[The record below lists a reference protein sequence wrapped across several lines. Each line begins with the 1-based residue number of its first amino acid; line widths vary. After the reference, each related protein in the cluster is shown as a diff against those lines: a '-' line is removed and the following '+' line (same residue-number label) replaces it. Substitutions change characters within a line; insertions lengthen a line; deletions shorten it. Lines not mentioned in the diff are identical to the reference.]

1 MLQDIRKSTQGTAAK
16 VVVGLIV
23 ISFSI
28 FGIESILLG
37 GSGGG
42 IAEVNGEQIY
52 PGEVQQL
59 VNTQKRRLISM
70 MGENL
75 DPAMLDDQLLST
87 QALDSIIARKLQM
100 QSAGRL
106 KMAISD
112 KQIGAIIG
120 SMEQFQI
127 EGKFSPELYKS
138 MLSGAGYTPAAFKQG
153 LADDLLITQL
163 NSGLAASDFATP
175 AEVRLNAIYVG
186 ESRDIRYL
194 TIPLEK
200 FSADT
205 QVSEDDILQYYEDN
219 QLAFRT
225 QESVEL
231 DYIKL
236 SLDDFKK
243 PVPESV
249 LLEEYELQK
258 ENEQYS
264 TESGVSHIL
273 FEQQSD
279 ETDETF
285 QARVRS
291 AQDKL
296 SEGMDFAELAKAV
309 SDDIGSAGFG
319 GELGFTQG
327 DAFPAEMEE
336 AIALLS
342 EVGAVSGPVVSD
354 AGTHLIK
361 LTERRDGKI
370 PAFDELRAELEE
382 RVQTSEARREITLVV
397 ENLRDLAFVAEDL
410 NGPAEELAL
419 QVVTSEPVT
428 RAHSEG
434 LFSNVSLLQAAFSE
448 EVLGQGHNSEVIE
461 LAGETYVTLRVRK
474 HSEPM
479 VKPLDQVRDQIV
491 ANIVDESAR
500 AAVASAAQQAIAALS
515 SGASLESYS
524 VENDYEWQ
532 VELAANRGNG
542 MIPRGLL
549 QRAFELAMPG
559 QGQSAFDYV
568 MTPEGDVQVF
578 ELARVTPGTVETLSD
593 AQRQQ
598 LAEQITTE
606 FARMANAEFL
616 RGLRN
621 VADITVL

>member
-515 SGASLESYS
+515 SGA
-524 VENDYEWQ
+524 
-532 VELAANRGNG
+532 
-542 MIPRGLL
+542 
-549 QRAFELAMPG
+549 
-559 QGQSAFDYV
+559 
-568 MTPEGDVQVF
+568 
-578 ELARVTPGTVETLSD
+578 
-593 AQRQQ
+593 
-598 LAEQITTE
+598 
-606 FARMANAEFL
+606 
-616 RGLRN
+616 
-621 VADITVL
+621 

>member
-1 MLQDIRKSTQGTAAK
+1 MLQDIRKSTKGTTAK

-42 IAEVNGEQIY
+42 IAEVNGEEIY
-52 PGEVQQL
+52 PEEVQQL

-75 DPAMLDDQLLST
+75 DPAMLDDQLLSS

-112 KQIGAIIG
+112 KQIGAVIG

-127 EGKFSPELYKS
+127 DGKFSPELYKS

-225 QESVEL
+225 AESVEL

-236 SLDDFKK
+236 SLDDFKQ
-243 PVPESV
+243 PVAESV

-336 AIALLS
+336 AIALLT

-382 RVQTSEARREITLVV
+382 RVQTSEARREITRVV

-410 NGPAEELAL
+410 SGPAEELAL
-419 QVVTSEPVT
+419 QVVTSDPVT
-428 RAHSEG
+428 RAHPDG
-434 LFSNVSLLQAAFSE
+434 LFSNASLLQAAFSE

-461 LAGETYVTLRVRK
+461 LASETYVTLRVRK
-474 HSEPM
+474 HNEPM
-479 VKPLDQVRDQIV
+479 VKPLDQVRDVIV
-491 ANIVDESAR
+491 ANITDESAR
-500 AAVASAAQQAIAALS
+500 AAVASAAEQAIAELS
-515 SGASLESYS
+515 SGVSLETYS
-524 VENDYEWQ
+524 VENDYDWQ

-542 MIPRGLL
+542 MIPRALL
-549 QRAFELAMPG
+549 QRAFELSMPD
-559 QGQSAFDYV
+559 QEKSAFDFV
-568 MTPEGDVQVF
+568 MTAEGDVQVF

-598 LAEQITTE
+598 LSQQITTE